1 MILAA
6 VESGIWSTIGSILLS
21 LVVTFLFNY
30 FIGLP
35 KKFKDAKKAEQA
47 EKDELAE
54 ANRKR
59 DKRLDKLE
67 EAVDNLPAYREQ
79 SKKIQEELK
88 QADTSIVDLCQTI
101 KDEVMANRKEV
112 LFKLDRLEEREKNAL
127 RAKILEEHRLY
138 TDESKN
144 PMKAWSEME
153 EHSFR
158 KLVEDYEALGGN
170 DYVHDIVVPD
180 MNRLDVVPMSNVIKL
195 KELYDSRKV
204 K

>member
-1 MILAA
+1 MTE
-6 VESGIWSTIGSILLS
+6 VWTTVGSILLS
-21 LVVTFLFNY
+21 LTVTFLFNY
-30 FIGLP
+30 FVGLP
-35 KKFKDAKKAEQA
+35 KKLRSEKEQEKKIINNLILRADCHE
-47 EKDELAE
+47 ERIK
-54 ANRKR
+54 
-59 DKRLDKLE
+59 KLE
-67 EAVDNLPAYREQ
+67 EAVNNLPKYREQ
-79 SKKIQEELK
+79 SLKIQEELK
-88 QADTSIVDLCQTI
+88 QADISIVDLCKTI
-101 KDEVMANRKEV
+101 KDDVIQNRKEV
-112 LFKLDRLEEREKNAL
+112 LYKLERLEEREKNSL

-144 PMKAWSEME
+144 PMKSWSEME

-180 MNRLDVVPMSNVIKL
+180 MNRLDVIPMSNVFKL

>member
-1 MILAA
+1 MNEVWA
-6 VESGIWSTIGSILLS
+6 TIGSILLS
-21 LVVTFLFNY
+21 LTVTFLFNY
-30 FIGLP
+30 FVGLP
-35 KKFKDAKKAEQA
+35 KKLRSEKEQEKKIINN
-47 EKDELAE
+47 LIL
-54 ANRKR
+54 RV
-59 DKRLDKLE
+59 DKLE
-67 EAVDNLPAYREQ
+67 NVVDNLPKYREQ
-79 SKKIQEELK
+79 SLKIQEELK
-88 QADTSIVDLCQTI
+88 QADVSIVDLCKTI

-112 LFKLDRLEEREKNAL
+112 LTKLERLEEREKNAL

-144 PMKAWSEME
+144 PTRSWSEME

-170 DYVHDIVVPD
+170 DYVHDIVIPD
-180 MNRLDVVPMSNVIKL
+180 MNRLYVIPMSNVFKL

>member
-1 MILAA
+1 MPGVIFMNEVWA
-6 VESGIWSTIGSILLS
+6 TIGSILLS
-21 LVVTFLFNY
+21 LTVTFLFNY
-30 FIGLP
+30 FVGLP
-35 KKFKDAKKAEQA
+35 KKLRSEKEQ
-47 EKDELAE
+47 EKQIINNLIL
-54 ANRKR
+54 RV
-59 DKRLDKLE
+59 DKLE
-67 EAVDNLPAYREQ
+67 SVVDNLPKYREQ
-79 SKKIQEELK
+79 SLKIQEELK
-88 QADTSIVDLCQTI
+88 QTDVSIVDLCKTI

-112 LFKLDRLEEREKNAL
+112 LTKLERLEEREKNAL

-144 PMKAWSEME
+144 PTKSWSEME

-170 DYVHDIVVPD
+170 DYVHDIVIPD
-180 MNRLDVVPMSNVIKL
+180 MNRLYVIPMSNVFKL

>member
-1 MILAA
+1 MNEVWA
-6 VESGIWSTIGSILLS
+6 TISAILLS
-21 LVVTFLFNY
+21 LTVTFLFNY
-30 FIGLP
+30 FVGLP
-35 KKFKDAKKAEQA
+35 KKLRSEKEQEKKIINN
-47 EKDELAE
+47 LIL
-54 ANRKR
+54 RV
-59 DKRLDKLE
+59 DKLE
-67 EAVDNLPAYREQ
+67 GIVDNLPKYREQ
-79 SKKIQEELK
+79 SLKIQEELK
-88 QADTSIVDLCQTI
+88 QADVSIVDLCKTI
-101 KDEVMANRKEV
+101 KDEVVENRKEV
-112 LFKLDRLEEREKNAL
+112 LFKLERLEEREKNAL

-158 KLVEDYEALGGN
+158 KLIEDYEELGGN

-180 MNRLDVVPMSNVIKL
+180 MNRLDVIPMSNVFKL